1 MAASYLELKWLK
13 RMRLQRSAERHR
25 EATAVDHESTP
36 AYIAH
41 VVYGGDLASTGSV
54 KPWLRAQLLSRW

>member
-1 MAASYLELKWLK
+1 MAAPPKAPKVLRYTILRRSSD
-13 RMRLQRSAERHR
+13 RMGE
-25 EATAVDHESTP
+25 EADVDPQHAP
-36 AYIAH
+36 GYIAV